1 VIAHIVLF
9 KPRGDVSPGARDA
22 LADAF
27 AAAVAGI
34 PSVRRA
40 RLGRRHTHQRPGYQ
54 QLMRVDY
61 EFAAV
66 IEFDDA
72 AGLQAYLAHPLHE
85 TLAERFFAVFENAL
99 MYDYELE
106 DGTAGVDRLR

>member
-9 KPRGDVSPGARDA
+9 KPRPNVDDGQRQS

-54 QLMRVDY
+54 QLMRVNY
-61 EFAAV
+61 EYAAI
-66 IEFDDA
+66 IEFDDD
-72 AGLQAYLAHPLHE
+72 AGLQAYLAHPAHAV
-85 TLAERFFAVFENAL
+85 LAERFFAVFEETGRYRRQTYL
-99 MYDYELE
+99 
-106 DGTAGVDRLR
+106 